1 MRIGV
6 IGAGQ
11 LGRMLALAGYPLGMR
26 FMFLDRTGD
35 TPAAP
40 LGGNVIG
47 GFDDPHCLHQLVT
60 QSDILTF
67 EFENVPAP
75 ALGDLPA
82 EPPLWPPVS
91 ALQFAQDRLHEKN
104 LFAELDIASAPSRAV
119 DDLAGLRAAAAELG
133 LPAVLKTR
141 RLGYDG
147 KGQKVLRET
156 SDIDPAWDE
165 LGSVPLL
172 LEKFVPF
179 DFEVSLIGARGANG
193 ETVFYPLTRNHHE
206 EGILRHSIAPYD
218 DPALHETARTALDR
232 IMTRLG
238 YVGVLTVEFFVHE
251 GTLLANEMAPRVHN
265 SGHWTIE
272 GAVTSQF
279 ENHLRAIAGLPLGS
293 TAVTGN
299 SAMMN
304 FIGQMPPTA
313 AVLSIPQAHL
323 HDYGKSPRPG
333 RKLGHATV
341 VAATAEDRDLALQRL
356 TELESA

>member
-26 FMFLDRTGD
+26 FMFLDRSDD
-35 TPAAP
+35 TPAAA

-47 GFDDPHCLHQLVT
+47 AFDDPASLAQLVAG
-60 QSDILTF
+60 SDILTF

-75 ALGDLPA
+75 ALETLPDD
-82 EPPLWPPVS
+82 PPLWPPAS

-104 LFAELDIASAPSRAV
+104 LFAELDIPSAPSRPV
-119 DDLAGLRAAAAELG
+119 DDIGGLRAAVTELG

-147 KGQKVLRET
+147 KGQTVLHEEA
-156 SDIDPAWDE
+156 DIDSAWE
-165 LGSVPLL
+165 MLGDVPLL
-172 LEKFVPF
+172 LESFIPF
-179 DFEVSLIGARGANG
+179 DFEVSLIGVRSSTG
-193 ETVFYPLTRNHHE
+193 ETAFYPLTRNHHE
-206 EGILRHSIAPYD
+206 AGILRYSLAPFD
-218 DPALHETARTALDR
+218 DEALAAQARNALDA
-232 IMTRLG
+232 IMRKLG
-238 YVGVLTVEFFVHE
+238 YVGVLTVEFFVRDGE
-251 GTLLANEMAPRVHN
+251 LLANEMAPRVHN

-293 TAVTGN
+293 TAVTGH
-299 SAMMN
+299 SAMVN
-304 FIGQMPPTA
+304 FIGHMPQPERILALTNC
-313 AVLSIPQAHL
+313 HL

-333 RKLGHATV
+333 RKLGHATAV
-341 VAATAEDRDLALQRL
+341 TTTAEARDEALRALNRL
-356 TELESA
+356 DVN